1 MSKLMGEQTVVPVH
15 IVREPCPLLVCN
27 QHANRNMG
35 YLGICRFRPANRKT
49 QCRNPLKL
57 QSATGIVSQMHF
69 VSALFDLRT
78 DFSPVNA
85 RNRHDLVVQSLVS
98 GV

>member
-1 MSKLMGEQTVVPVH
+1 VGEQTVVPVH
-15 IVREPCPLLVCN
+15 IVREPCLLLVYN

-35 YLGICRFRPANRKT
+35 YLEICRLRLANRKT

-57 QSATGIVSQMHF
+57 QSATGMISQMHF

-78 DFSPVNA
+78 DFSPENA
-85 RNRHDLVVQSLVS
+85 RNRHDLVVQSLAL